1 MIAADKDRVVVLHLD
16 LAARIGRTE
25 ALLLAQ
31 IDYWLERSHKFVAG
45 RFWVYNT
52 LDEWG
57 RQLGV
62 SASRVKQAARRL
74 EEMGLIERR
83 RLNRA
88 PYDRTLSYTICYG
101 KLREMGFAAGR
112 RATAPAKAD
121 PWDMPLGEA
130 ERGGLDA
137 IERTGADKWAI

>member
-1 MIAADKDRVVVLHLD
+1 MIAAAKDRVVVLHLD

-31 IDYWLERSHKFVAG
+31 IDYWLERSHKFSGG

-52 LDEWG
+52 LEEWG

-112 RATAPAKAD
+112 RAAAPAKAD

-130 ERGGLDA
+130 ECGGLGA